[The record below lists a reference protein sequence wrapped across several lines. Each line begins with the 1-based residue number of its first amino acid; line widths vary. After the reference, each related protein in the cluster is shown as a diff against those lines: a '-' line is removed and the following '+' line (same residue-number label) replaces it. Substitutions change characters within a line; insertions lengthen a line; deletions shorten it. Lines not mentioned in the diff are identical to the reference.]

1 MQILHRCCCGLD
13 VHKKLIVACLISL
26 NEVGEPQKEIRSFTT
41 MTKDILALAD
51 WLTSAG
57 CTHVAMEST
66 GVYWRPIWNLL
77 EEHFELLLVNA
88 QHIKAVPG
96 RKTDIKDAEWIAD
109 LLQHGLLRASFVP
122 PAPQRHLR
130 ELTRYRS
137 TLLAERARLVNRLH
151 KVLEDTNLKLTAVV
165 TNIMGLSARDML
177 EALLQ
182 GETNPALLAQLARGK
197 LRKKREDLEQALVG
211 RVDDHHRFLLTS
223 LLTHIDFLD
232 EQVSD
237 CNSKI
242 EQFLAAAS
250 DEQAELVSS
259 ASDDQLQEQAPV
271 CFAPVGTAATPAQ
284 DRVPEDGSKVP
295 LAYQQ
300 AIALLDS
307 IPGVN
312 QRIAEIF
319 LAEVGTDMQ
328 RFPSAQHLASW
339 VGICPGNHQSAGK
352 QIRGTTRKGDRWLR
366 QALIEAAQGAMRTKD
381 TYLSAQGRRLTHRRG
396 KKRAV
401 VAIAHTILIIAY
413 HILQRQQPY
422 QDLGSNYF
430 DERER
435 SAIAR
440 QSVRRL
446 EQLGFKVKLETPGE
460 AA

>member
-1 MQILHRCCCGLD
+1 MQIIHRCCCGLD

-26 NEVGEPQKEIRSFTT
+26 NEAGEFQKEIRCFPT

-77 EEHFELLLVNA
+77 EGQFELLLVNA

-96 RKTDIKDAEWIAD
+96 RKTDLKDAEWIAD
-109 LLQHGLLRASFVP
+109 LLQHGLVRPSFVP

-177 EALLQ
+177 DALLQ
-182 GETNPALLAQLARGK
+182 GETNPEVLAKLARGK

-223 LLTHIDFLD
+223 LLTHVDFLD
-232 EQVSD
+232 AQVADCNGAIEQV
-237 CNSKI
+237 
-242 EQFLAAAS
+242 LAAPS

-259 ASDDQLQEQAPV
+259 ASDEQRQEQAPLSST
-271 CFAPVGTAATPAQ
+271 PVGTDSMLAQ
-284 DRVPEDGSKVP
+284 DRVPEDGPKVP
-295 LAYQQ
+295 LSYQQ

-312 QRIAEIF
+312 QRSAEIF
-319 LAEVGTDMQ
+319 IAEVGTDMQ
-328 RFPSAQHLASW
+328 RFPTAQHLASW

-352 QIRGTTRKGDRWLR
+352 QIRGTTRKGDRWLP

-401 VAIAHTILIIAY
+401 VAVAHSMLIIAY
-413 HILQRQQPY
+413 HVLQRQQPY

-435 SAIAR
+435 SAVAR
-440 QSVRRL
+440 QSVCRL
-446 EQLGFKVKLETPGE
+446 EQLGFKVTLETAGE